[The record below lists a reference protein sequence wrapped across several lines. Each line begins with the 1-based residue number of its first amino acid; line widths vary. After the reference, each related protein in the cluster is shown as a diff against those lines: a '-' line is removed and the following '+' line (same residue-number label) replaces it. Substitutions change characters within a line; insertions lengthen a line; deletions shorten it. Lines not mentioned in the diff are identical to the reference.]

1 MGPLHPAADNRR
13 RLCTAPAGTACTHR
27 VSAADRIDAQFAE
40 RTIEEAVI
48 GAAAEFAVSDEFEAE
63 PLLQA
68 DRLDYRLVFSG
79 GECDLIDLA
88 FGKAGTFAH
97 QFRRAQ
103 QAADMFGAERRL
115 RCNCIRSGLRTEIHE
130 ANSLSRLQVSAERKR
145 SQLRP
150 VNNRAKLDRATLY
163 L

>member
-40 RTIEEAVI
+40 RAIEETVI

-68 DRLDYRLVFSG
+68 DRLDNRFVFG
-79 GECDLIDLA
+79 DRERGLIDFA
-88 FGKAGTFAH
+88 FGKAGTLAH
-97 QFRRAQ
+97 QFRWTQ

-115 RCNCIRSGLRTEIHE
+115 HCNCIRSGLGRRLGSRLGTEIHE
-130 ANSLSRLQVSAERKR
+130 RIPYRAFKFRLGAEEVNYSWSA
-145 SQLRP
+145 
-150 VNNRAKLDRATLY
+150 TG
-163 L
+163 